1 MKKLTNFLKNF
12 AIDYVIKYL
21 TDNKDEVVAK
31 LNKEI
36 NVPILNEKQEK
47 ELLDAIY
54 DTTLV
59 VVKGIKQML
68 PALIAKQVLPLVIK
82 PVKKW
87 ILKHFKGIEKIAYLV
102 DYMEKP
108 NDADKKI
115 EELSKE
121 NIIQESKIKSM
132 RNDMNELKLDF
143 QKWKKNA

>member
-47 ELLDAIY
+47 ELLDAVY
-54 DTTLV
+54 DTTLT

-68 PALIAKQVLPLVIK
+68 PALIIQRVVPKVIDM
-82 PVKKW
+82 
-87 ILKHFKGIEKIAYLV
+87 ILKQFKGIDKIDKLV
-102 DYMEKP
+102 EYMEQD
-108 NDADKKI
+108 NEAD
-115 EELSKE
+115 
-121 NIIQESKIKSM
+121 QKIKLLEKGFM
-132 RNDMNELKLDF
+132 QLADELDDLKD
-143 QKWKKNA
+143 KIKDE

>member
-21 TDNKDEVVAK
+21 TNNKDEVVAK

-59 VVKGIKQML
+59 VVKGIKQMI
-68 PALIAKQVLPLVIK
+68 PALIISKVVPKVLDMV
-82 PVKKW
+82 
-87 ILKHFKGIEKIAYLV
+87 LKRFKGIDKIDKLV
-102 DYMEKP
+102 DYMEKD
-108 NDADKKI
+108 NEAD
-115 EELSKE
+115 
-121 NIIQESKIKSM
+121 NKIKLLEKGFM
-132 RNDMNELKLDF
+132 QLADELDEL
-143 QKWKKNA
+143 KKNAKKDA